1 MHPLYAPLRWAAATT
16 ADESARLVLANN
28 LERVRAVPA
37 NPAKRYILVDAASAR
52 LWMYEGRRAVDS
64 MKVVVGKPVLPTP
77 MIAGYIRHA
86 IVNPYWN
93 VPQDLIREKIAPNV
107 LRSGPGYLKAARYE
121 VLSDWTG
128 TATPIDPGTVNWK
141 QVAAGNEEVRVRQL
155 PSSTNA
161 MGRVKYE
168 FPNKLG
174 IYLHDTPDKDLM
186 LKSARQFS
194 SGCIRLEDAERLG
207 VWLLNSPLPEGGSDA
222 ETKVPLPE
230 PVPVYVTYLTAFPSN
245 GQIALGPD
253 PYRKDA
259 NGAMLADLGSS
270 DAALR
275 R

>member
-1 MHPLYAPLRWAAATT
+1 
-16 ADESARLVLANN
+16 
-28 LERVRAVPA
+28 
-37 NPAKRYILVDAASAR
+37 
-52 LWMYEGRRAVDS
+52 
-64 MKVVVGKPVLPTP
+64 

-86 IVNPYWN
+86 ILNPYWN
-93 VPQDLIREKIAPNV
+93 VPQDLVREKIARNV

-121 VLSDWTG
+121 VLSDWTEE
-128 TATPIDPGTVNWK
+128 ATTIDPATVDWK
-141 QVAAGNEEVRVRQL
+141 QVAAGNQEVRVRQL

-186 LKSARQFS
+186 LKSERQFS
-194 SGCIRLEDAERLG
+194 SGCIRLEDAQRLG
-207 VWLLNSPLPEGGSDA
+207 AWLLRSPLPEGAGTA
-222 ETKVPLPE
+222 ESKVALPE

-253 PYRKDA
+253 PYRRDA
-259 NGAMLADLGSS
+259 NLPVLADRGSS